1 MPSKEVRHDTDRSL
15 VMPMV
20 VSRSK
25 LSGNV
30 RGEVASIVNV
40 RCLRAVGSP
49 ELFVCK
55 ARLPRRGNGSS
66 AGS

>member
-1 MPSKEVRHDTDRSL
+1 L
-15 VMPMV
+15 VMPMG
-20 VSRSK
+20 VSRSE
-25 LSGNV
+25 LPSNV
-30 RGEVASIVNV
+30 SEEVASISKV
-40 RCLRAVGSP
+40 RCWRADGSP